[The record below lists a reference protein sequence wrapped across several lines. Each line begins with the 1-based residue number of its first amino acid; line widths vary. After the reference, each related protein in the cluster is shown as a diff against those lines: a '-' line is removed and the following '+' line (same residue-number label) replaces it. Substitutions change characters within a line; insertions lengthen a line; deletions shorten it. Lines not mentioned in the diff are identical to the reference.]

1 MAPRTLI
8 QLFEQ
13 SVSRFADDVYL
24 LEKEGDRYRGTTY
37 RQTRELVYQFAG
49 GLMALGV
56 EKGDRIALISEGR
69 TLWVVAELAMFYAGA
84 INVPISV
91 KINEPAELKFRL
103 AHSGARLAVVSQAQL
118 TKVENIRKDLPD
130 LETLIILDG
139 PGRKPDEIGAERLMA
154 LGREWLARNEGVFR
168 ERWQGVEGDDPATI
182 QYTSGT
188 TADPKGIVLTHRNY
202 TTNVEQ
208 GAAMIDIQPHW
219 RTLLIIPWD
228 HSFGHTVGIY
238 IMMYFGAKMAA
249 VAPGATPQET
259 LRNIPDNI
267 REIKP
272 HFLLAVPALMGNF
285 RKNIEKA
292 VRQQGPRVERLFR
305 VALANAYAYNGEGWN
320 RGQGARKLLA
330 PLHAIFDRAIFSKV
344 RQAFGGELEFF
355 VSGAA
360 SLDLETQKF
369 FYAIGVPVYQG
380 YGLTEAAPVIS
391 TNSPRA
397 HKLGTSGRT
406 VPRLELR
413 ILDADGRELPPGEKG
428 EIVVRGENVM
438 KGYWKNP
445 EATAQALR
453 DGWLYTGDLGFV
465 DEEGYLHVLGRIKSL
480 LISKTGEKYS
490 PEGIEEALAATS
502 PYIEQVM
509 LYNDHNPYTVA
520 LIVPNR
526 EAVLDYLRS
535 QGLSCM
541 TEEGQAAALRL
552 FQAAIDAFR
561 HGGSRA
567 GLFEKEWLPTTFA
580 VLGEGFTEDNRML
593 NSTLKL
599 VRRRV
604 AEFYRNR
611 IEYMYTPEGKDPF
624 NRQNRLIISRLE
636 E

>member
-13 SVSRFADDVYL
+13 SVERFSDDVYL
-24 LEKEGDRYRGTTY
+24 MEKVGDRYQGTTY
-37 RQTRELVYQFAG
+37 RETRDLVYRFAA
-49 GLMALGV
+49 GLMALGIA
-56 EKGDRIALISEGR
+56 KGDRIALISEGR
-69 TLWVVAELAMFYAGA
+69 TLWVVAELGMFYTGA

-103 AHSGARLAVVSQAQL
+103 AHSGARMAVVSRTQL
-118 TKVENIRKDLPD
+118 AKVEAIRKDLPD

-154 LGREWLARNEGVFR
+154 LGQEWLAHNETVFR
-168 ERWQGVEGDDPATI
+168 ARWQSVEEDDPATI

-188 TADPKGIVLTHRNY
+188 TADPKGIILTHRNY
-202 TTNVEQ
+202 TANVEQ

-249 VAPGATPQET
+249 VQPGATPQET
-259 LRNIPDNI
+259 LRNVPENI
-267 REIKP
+267 REVKP
-272 HFLLAVPALMGNF
+272 HFLLGVPALMGNF

-292 VRQQGPRVERLFR
+292 IRQQGPRVERLFR
-305 VALANAYAYNGEGWN
+305 MALANAYAYHGEGWN
-320 RGQGARKLLA
+320 RGQGARKLRA
-330 PLHAIFDRAIFSKV
+330 PLHALFDRLLFSKV
-344 RQAFGGELEFF
+344 RQAFGGELQFF

-369 FYAIGVPVYQG
+369 FYAIGIPVYQG

-406 VPRLELR
+406 VPHLDLR
-413 ILDADGRELPPGEKG
+413 ILDPEGRELPPGEKG

-453 DGWLYTGDLGFV
+453 DGWLHTGDLGFV
-465 DEEGYLHVLGRIKSL
+465 DEDGYLHVLGRLKSL

-490 PEGIEEALAATS
+490 PEGIEEALVASS

-526 EAVLDYLRS
+526 EAVLEYLRS

-541 TEEGQAAALRL
+541 TEEGQTAALRL
-552 FQAAIDAFR
+552 FQSAIDAFR
-561 HGGSRA
+561 EGGPRA
-567 GLFEKEWLPTTFA
+567 GLFEKEWLPVTFA

-624 NRQNRLIISRLE
+624 NRQNRLILARLE